1 MTIGMTR
8 YANKSPIRP
17 RLACVAR
24 WGWQASNLRPGGYE
38 PPALTD

>member
-1 MTIGMTR
+1 MTKPLRRRRG
-8 YANKSPIRP
+8 ADGS
-17 RLACVAR
+17 LVVAP